1 MSKGRTHDMTR
12 LAKRYELESPIGQGG
27 MGTVFKG
34 RDIETGD
41 VIAAKRLKPEAVK
54 ADPQLLERFEREGD
68 ALRRL
73 NHPNIVK
80 MLTTVEQDN
89 DHYIVL
95 EYVGGGDLGDMLK
108 LRGRLSIERTLQIGI
123 ELSDA
128 LTRAHY
134 LHIIHRDIKPAN
146 VLMGEDGVPKLTDF
160 GIAHIGGVGEITNAG
175 LAMGTPDYMSPESV
189 NGEEVDER
197 ADIWSLGVLL
207 YEMLTGQH
215 PFRGEALTATLVN
228 ILTQTTPDL
237 ESLRSDIPVALVD
250 LIGRM
255 LHKDR
260 ASRISSVRLVGAEL
274 EAIMRGRGDVRRTT
288 VTTPINLPAMDDSR
302 FETPTPPTSAPKHNL
317 PAQTTSFVGRETEVE
332 DISHLLAQHDTRLVT
347 LLGQGGMGKTR
358 LAIHAAEIFLHAFE
372 HGVFFVPLA
381 SLPNADGVAGALAD
395 AVGYTLLTDGRDPAQ
410 QITDYLRE
418 KSMLVVFDNFE
429 QVLAGANFVSD
440 LLRAAPR
447 LKVLATSR
455 ERLNLTGENIVAL
468 GGLDFP
474 DASNVADAMRYSAVQ
489 LFVQSARRSS
499 PSFEL
504 TENDLKHVARI
515 CRSVDGL
522 PLGVVLAASWTD
534 SLSVVEIADEI
545 TRSLDFLESELRDL
559 PARHRSMRAVFDYS
573 WNLLPES
580 EREAFIKLSIFRGGF
595 TREAAQAA
603 TNATLR
609 TLTNL
614 QNKSLLRRNPD
625 TGRYEIH
632 ELVRQYAYEKLQAD
646 TTAYGAAKRAH
657 AEYYTDFLVKRGDV
671 YMNLG
676 EELKTLAEIEAERD
690 NIRATWTYAIECDRL
705 PLLAQSMGI
714 VAMFFEAK
722 GLAEEG
728 SQVFH
733 EIAEAIGQ
741 MQNPDPV
748 LHAMAQV
755 YAAHMEVFLGDYAH
769 ATKDAFAALEVFKSR
784 DMMMEMG
791 KAYSVL
797 AYIAMNQGRYEEAR
811 TYLENSVG
819 SIGGCSHKY
828 TPALLNRGE
837 ATLAYVMF
845 LQGEYANSEAL
856 YRKLIEKGERG
867 KQSPYVVAYQ
877 YNNLGEVLHALNR
890 DEEARPLIQK
900 ALDLFVEVKNVRWQA
915 VALVNLGLIEHSA
928 SHFQVAE
935 VYFRR
940 ALKLYKEI
948 GDRRGVGEA
957 LNRLGGTVYWYGK
970 YHEAVELNHQAYEL
984 FSLLGNPKGAADALV
999 LCAMAENALGLYDN
1013 AREHL
1018 NAAFEIRGRLG
1029 NMADIA
1035 DVQQIL
1041 AINAIFR
1048 RDYAE
1053 AILYVEQSYQIT
1065 QSIDD
1070 DGTARFRYLILTG
1083 MAYADSE
1090 QYTKAIPLL
1099 EEGLSLPSSTSMY
1112 WALAQGLALLGHSYI
1127 ATQRIDEG
1135 LTLLRQSLEY
1145 SVRIKTY
1152 DWAMLAVAQS
1162 SWAIALR
1169 GKPIN
1174 GVEYISYVVNTP
1186 NSQKYIMDRV
1196 HSILERIRP
1205 LLTEKEFGMAWERGK
1220 HLSYEEV
1227 VTAIIGRPVE
1237 VT

>member
-1 MSKGRTHDMTR
+1 MTR
-12 LAKRYELESPIGQGG
+12 LAKRYQLDAPIGQGG

-34 RDIETGD
+34 RDIETGEW
-41 VIAAKRLKPEAVK
+41 IAAKRLKPEAVK
-54 ADPQLLERFEREGD
+54 ADPQLLERFAREGD

-80 MLTTVEQDN
+80 MLTTIEQDG

-108 LRGRLSIERTLQIGI
+108 ARGRLSIERTLQIGI

-134 LHIIHRDIKPAN
+134 LNIIHRDIKPAN

-160 GIAHIGGVGEITNAG
+160 GVAHIGGLGGGDITGAG

-197 ADIWSLGVLL
+197 ADIWSLGVML
-207 YEMLTGQH
+207 YEMLGGQH
-215 PFRGEALTATLVN
+215 PFRGEALTATLIN
-228 ILTQTTPDL
+228 ILTQPPHDL
-237 ESLRSDIPVALVD
+237 ETLRPETPIALLD

-274 EAIMRGRGDVRRTT
+274 EAIMRGRSDSRRTT
-288 VTTPINLPAMDDSR
+288 VTTPISLPAVDESR

-317 PAQTTSFVGRETEVE
+317 PAQTTAFVGREAELE
-332 DISHLLAQHDTRLVT
+332 DISRLLGQSDTRLIT

-358 LAIHAAEIFLHAFE
+358 LAIHAAEVFLHAFE
-372 HGVFFVPLA
+372 HGVYFVGLA
-381 SLPNADGVAGALAD
+381 SLPNADGISGALAD
-395 AVGYTLLTDGRDPAQ
+395 AVGYAVQTDGRDPAQ
-410 QITDYLRE
+410 QIIDYLRE
-418 KSMLVVFDNFE
+418 KAMLVVFDNFE
-429 QVLAGANFVSD
+429 QVLSGVTFVSD

-447 LKVLATSR
+447 LKVMVTSR

-489 LFVQSARRSS
+489 LFVQSARRAA

-504 TENDLKHVARI
+504 TEADLRHIARI

-573 WNLLPES
+573 WNLLSET

-603 TNATLR
+603 TGASLR
-609 TLTNL
+609 NLTNL

-632 ELVRQYAYEKLQAD
+632 ELVRQYAFEKLQAD
-646 TTAYGAAKRAH
+646 PTAYGQAKRAH

-671 YMNLG
+671 YMSNG
-676 EELKTLAEIEAERD
+676 QELKILSEIESERD

-705 PLLAQSMGI
+705 PLLAQSMHI

-722 GLAEEG
+722 GLSQEG
-728 SQVFH
+728 SSVFH
-733 EIAEAIGQ
+733 EIAESVAALPQ
-741 MQNPDPV
+741 PDPV
-748 LHAMAQV
+748 LIARAKV
-755 YAAHMEVFLGDYAH
+755 YAAHLEVFLGDYNH
-769 ATKDAFAALEVFKSR
+769 ATADANEALKTFSER
-784 DMMMEMG
+784 ELHGDIG
-791 KAYSVL
+791 KAHNVL
-797 AYIAMNQGRYEEAR
+797 AYVAMNQGRYEDAR
-811 TYLENSVG
+811 HHLELSVAAL
-819 SIGGCSHKY
+819 SKSEHKH
-828 TPALLNRGE
+828 AFNLVKRGE

-845 LQGEYANSEAL
+845 LQGEYAASEAL
-856 YRKLIEKGERG
+856 YRRIIEEGERG
-867 KQSPYVVAYQ
+867 KWSPYVLSYQ
-877 YNNLGEVLHALNR
+877 YNNLGEVLHEQGR
-890 DEEARPLIQK
+890 DDEARPLIQK
-900 ALDLFVEVKNVRWQA
+900 ALGLFDEVKNQRWQA
-915 VALVNLGLIEHSA
+915 VALVNLGMIEHSA
-928 SHFQVAE
+928 SRYAVAE
-935 VYFRR
+935 SYFRR

-948 GDRRGVGEA
+948 GDRRGIGEA

-970 YHEAVELNHQAYEL
+970 YQEALEFNHKAYEL
-984 FSLLGNPKGAADALV
+984 FSELGNPKGAADALV
-999 LCAMAENALGLYDN
+999 LCAMAENALGKYDA

-1018 NAAFEIRGRLG
+1018 DAAFEIRGRLG

-1048 RDYAE
+1048 RDYDVALQY
-1053 AILYVEQSYQIT
+1053 IEQSYHIA
-1065 QSIDD
+1065 QSMTD
-1070 DGTARFRYLILTG
+1070 DGTARFRFLVLSG
-1083 MAYADSE
+1083 MAYADAG
-1090 QYTKAIPLL
+1090 QFDKAIPVL
-1099 EEGLSLPSSTSMY
+1099 EEGLSLKAGHGMY

-1127 ATQRIDEG
+1127 STDRVDEG
-1135 LTLLRQSLEY
+1135 LAMLRQSLEH
-1145 SVRIKTY
+1145 SVRIRTH

-1169 GKPIN
+1169 GNPIN
-1174 GVEYISYVVNTP
+1174 GVEYISYVMNSP

-1196 HSILERIRP
+1196 QFFLDRIRP
-1205 LLTEKEFGMAWERGK
+1205 LLTEPEFAVAWERGK
-1220 HLSYEEV
+1220 TLTYEDV
-1227 VTAIIGRPVE
+1227 VAGVLGRPVKVE
-1237 VT
+1237 